1 MATFCASC
9 GSVLADGTRFCEKCG
24 AAVTGPPGVGA
35 PAGTPAPGR
44 PGPAPGAPSGS
55 STAVKIIIAILA
67 VIMFF
72 VLLLAGGC
80 FYFAYRVRQ
89 KTHEFTKSMQNVTP
103 YAGRREPCAMLSASE
118 ASDAL
123 GQPVSSAE
131 PAGSTACRYAFG
143 SDPTREFHVTYNWQ
157 GGAMAMGITHGVM
170 KNLPGGASFTPLD
183 GVGDEAYLGPAG
195 STLMMRKGDVMVNID
210 LRNGGISPEAG
221 RKMAK
226 TIAEHL

>member
-24 AAVTGPPGVGA
+24 AAVAGPPGVGV
-35 PAGTPAPGR
+35 PAGTPTPGR
-44 PGPAPGAPSGS
+44 PGPAPGAPQAS

-72 VLLLAGGC
+72 VLLVAGGC

-89 KTHEFTKSMQNVTP
+89 KTHEFTKNMENVTP
-103 YAGRREPCAMLSASE
+103 YAGKREPCAMLSASE

-131 PAGSTACRYAFG
+131 PTGSTACRYTYD
-143 SDPTREFHVTYNWQ
+143 SDPSRGFRVTYNWQ

-210 LRNGGISPEAG
+210 LRNGGVSADAAK
-221 RKMAK
+221 KMAR

>member
-9 GSVLADGTRFCEKCG
+9 GSPLADGTRFCEKCG
-24 AAVTGPPGVGA
+24 AAVTGPPLVGVPAAA
-35 PAGTPAPGR
+35 PVAGR
-44 PGPAPGAPSGS
+44 PGSAPGAPQGS

-67 VIMFF
+67 VIMFL
-72 VLLLAGGC
+72 VLLAAGGC
-80 FYFAYRVRQ
+80 LYFAYRVKQRA
-89 KTHEFTKSMQNVTP
+89 HEITKNMENVTP

-131 PAGSTACRYAFG
+131 PAGTTSCRYSYG
-143 SDPTREFHVTYNWQ
+143 SDPTRQFRIAYNWQ

-170 KNLPGGASFTPLD
+170 KSLPGGASFTSLD
-183 GVGDEAYLGPAG
+183 GVGDEAYLGPGG

-210 LRNGGISPEAG
+210 LRNGGIPTDAAK
-221 RKMAK
+221 KMAK